1 MALFLLFI
9 IVAIALGIV
18 GAVVKGLFWLLII
31 GVVVIIVDLVLLGVR
46 VRAPEEP
53 CDALTGAWAQPR
65 RAASGAV
72 RGPSPRLVACR
83 RSAAVSTSE
92 RRLGTSASRI
102 STAPPARYRRA
113 DPAPNRGR
121 NGVPGRAAY
130 SVVPVPAA
138 SATNASGQRAA
149 ARSPRS
155 SSAGRSAGRSAA
167 SPAVPDLGQR
177 AAASDAPWASAG
189 FSPAARL
196 VRHDHRAQLTQ
207 RARGGRVVR
216 HHDHGR
222 HHRAGGRRAHRVRR
236 HGQGQ
241 LLPDWS
247 SQAGQAGF
255 GAGKY
260 LDGDHQRP
268 AERALGHTGDH
279 TVPAA
284 GRADRWLRRVMAMP
298 RHGDG
303 RNGRL
308 AAMRNLLSSGGR
320 AHR

>member
-1 MALFLLFI
+1 M
-9 IVAIALGIV
+9 
-18 GAVVKGLFWLLII
+18 
-31 GVVVIIVDLVLLGVR
+31 
-46 VRAPEEP
+46 
-53 CDALTGAWAQPR
+53 
-65 RAASGAV
+65 
-72 RGPSPRLVACR
+72 
-83 RSAAVSTSE
+83 STSE

-102 STAPPARYRRA
+102 STAPPARYR
-113 DPAPNRGR
+113 PAEPGPNRGR

-149 ARSPRS
+149 ARRPRA

-167 SPAVPDLGQR
+167 SPAVPDLGQACGGHGR
-177 AAASDAPWASAG
+177 AVRQGRVQPG
-189 FSPAARL
+189 GRL

-207 RARGGRVVR
+207 RARGGRVVG
-216 HHDHGR
+216 HHEHGG
-222 HHRAGGRRAHRVRR
+222 HRGAGGRGAHRVRR

-241 LLPDWS
+241 RLPGRS
-247 SQAGQAGF
+247 GQAGQAGF

-268 AERALGHTGDH
+268 AERAVGHTGDH

-308 AAMRNLLSSGGR
+308 AAMRNLLSAGGR